1 MLAPKINGV
10 EIGNKCYGYVRVS
23 TQKQAKEGYSLEFQI
38 EQITE
43 YAKYNKYELL
53 EMVEEQG
60 KSGLEKKLE
69 KRKELSYVLNVIKP
83 GETLIVYT
91 LSRLSRSIRDF
102 LDITKRLETK
112 GCALVLIKDKMET
125 ITAFGRF
132 GANLMAILGQLESDM
147 LMERVAEI
155 NSLKHVKG
163 QFIGRIPYG
172 WRLSNGPGSEA
183 KEVVHEQFVIYY
195 IRYLRGKLTPKG
207 KPYTYQKIAN
217 KLNEL
222 YIQPPGKST
231 KWHDNAVKRI
241 LNRKSGTNLM
251 KDNPA
256 IIEKISSAQT
266 VEDMGLP
273 IQKIKFQIGLNFY
286 C

>member
-1 MLAPKINGV
+1 MLAPKINGI
-10 EIGNKCYGYVRVS
+10 EIGNKCYGYIRVS
-23 TQKQAKEGYSLEFQI
+23 TQRQAKGGYSLEFQM

-43 YAKYNKYELL
+43 YIKYNKYELL
-53 EMVEEQG
+53 EMVKEEG
-60 KSGLEKKLE
+60 KSALEKKLE
-69 KRKELSYVLNVIKP
+69 KRVKLSYLLDVIKP

-112 GCALVLIKDKMET
+112 GCALVLIKDKMDT

-132 GANLMAILGQLESDM
+132 GTNLMAILGQLESDI
-147 LMERVAEI
+147 LMERVNEI
-155 NSLKHVKG
+155 NSLKQVKG
-163 QFIGRIPYG
+163 RFIGRIPYG
-172 WRLSNGPGSEA
+172 WRLSDGSKSQP
-183 KEVVHEQFVIYY
+183 KEIVYEQLVIYY

-207 KPYTYQKIAN
+207 KIYTYQKIAN

-222 YIQPPGKST
+222 CIQPPGKST

-241 LNRKSGTNLM
+241 LNRKSGTDLM

-256 IIEKISSAQT
+256 IIEKISTAKT
-266 VEDMGLP
+266 VEEMGLP